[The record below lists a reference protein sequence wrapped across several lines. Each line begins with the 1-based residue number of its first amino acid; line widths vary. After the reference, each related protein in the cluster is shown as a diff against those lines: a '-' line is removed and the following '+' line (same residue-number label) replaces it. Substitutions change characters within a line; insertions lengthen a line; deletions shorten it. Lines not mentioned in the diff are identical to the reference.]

1 MGSPILGNQ
10 PDPQGLGPKARPP
23 DTSLSPH
30 PLCRGSGVRRL
41 RQAGEGGGAFIRCGR
56 LADRLLLSEAT
67 QGQTR
72 LKPLG
77 TCSRV
82 QLGGF
87 WDKLE
92 VGMMGKRPSQ
102 DSRPEGLGLLSFRT
116 ARLDTTSSPSPAKH
130 VGDPGE
136 LVGRIVPLG
145 TSSPLRLSPGTL
157 PGAARRGGAPSDAPR
172 EEHL

>member
-1 MGSPILGNQ
+1 M
-10 PDPQGLGPKARPP
+10 
-23 DTSLSPH
+23 
-30 PLCRGSGVRRL
+30 RRL
-41 RQAGEGGGAFIRCGR
+41 RQAREGGGAFIRCGC

-157 PGAARRGGAPSDAPR
+157 PGAARRGGAPSDALR